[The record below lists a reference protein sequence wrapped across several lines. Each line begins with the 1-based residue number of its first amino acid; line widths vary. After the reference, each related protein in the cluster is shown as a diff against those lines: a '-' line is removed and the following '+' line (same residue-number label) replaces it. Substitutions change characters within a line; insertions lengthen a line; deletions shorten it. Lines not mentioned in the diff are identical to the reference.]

1 VVLPEGV
8 HDAVRVEAARRKL
21 TIAATVA
28 ALVGEVVAGP
38 LADGVPPVREFEVKP
53 RVVVRGEFERASRLP
68 VDEFDPRIQ
77 ARAVLAREEPS
88 PRTHEW
94 KPPAGLSKAEQAK
107 RGKK

>member
-1 VVLPEGV
+1 MAQVRVVLPEGV

-53 RVVVRGEFERASRLP
+53 RVVVRGEFERASRSP
-68 VDEFDPRIQ
+68 
-77 ARAVLAREEPS
+77 EPPS
-88 PRTHEW
+88 ETLTWR
-94 KPPAGLSKAEQAK
+94 GLSKAEQAK
-107 RGKK
+107 RGGRR